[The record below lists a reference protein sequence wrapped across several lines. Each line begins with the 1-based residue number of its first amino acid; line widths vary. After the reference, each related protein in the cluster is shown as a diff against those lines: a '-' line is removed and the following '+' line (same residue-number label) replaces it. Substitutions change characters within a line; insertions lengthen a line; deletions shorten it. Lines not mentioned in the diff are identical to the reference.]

1 MDAASGFWQIPLDSE
16 CVKLTT
22 FITPF
27 GRYCFNRLPFGITSA
42 PEIFQFKMNEL
53 LEGLEGV
60 VVYMDDILVYG
71 SNMKEHDERLSKV
84 LHVLKENGLKL
95 NDSKCHYRQSEL
107 KFLGQSISKDGV
119 GISRDKVAAI
129 QNLAPPTNVTE
140 LKRALGMIN
149 YLCSYIDQLSTVL
162 KPLNDLLKC
171 DVYWFW
177 GPEQEAAFAKVKDL
191 ISTAPVLAYFDPT
204 KITVVSADA
213 SSYGLGGVLLQYHG
227 KELRPVAFA
236 SRTLSQAEKGY
247 AQIEKECLAGVW
259 CCEKFDKY
267 LRGLDFKLF
276 TEHKPLV
283 PLINM
288 RDLDKVPIRCQR
300 LLIRMMRYN
309 PEAQYVP
316 GKQLV
321 VADTLSRAPQPGEIS
336 EIEWEIA
343 ADIAAVEQGWP
354 LTSQRLSL
362 IREATQ
368 EDEELSAVFRYTD
381 SGWPS
386 HASSVAPIAQPYC
399 GTRGHLSIHD
409 GLITYDDRLIIPHCL
424 RADVLQKIHEG
435 HQGITKCRE
444 RAHQSVWWP
453 KIGEEIV
460 QIVQQCAHCQKYKP
474 TTAKEPMVPTVL
486 PDRPW
491 QMLGVDL
498 LDFNGQQYMVVVDY
512 YSRYIE
518 LVYLADTITHTVT
531 AKLKCIF
538 ARFGIPHLLVSDNG
552 PQFSSK
558 EFRQFADLL
567 GFTNQTSS
575 PYYPQANG
583 QSERAVQVAKTILR
597 QSDPMLALLAYRS
610 TPHVSTGF
618 SPAQLLMGRRI
629 QSRLPTLPSALQP
642 KWPNSDVIS
651 ENDRLAKESSAR
663 FYNRKHGAKPLT
675 QFEGGES
682 VRIKTDAQKV
692 WGNPTVVVRADTPR
706 SYIVQSPDGSTFRR
720 NRRHLQEIPV
730 PVTERQFVPDV
741 ASNGSPAPHTPKV
754 AQRPKVISEPIRG
767 SQVIGTPKPTVPT
780 TTTRSGRVSKPAK
793 RLDL

>member
-1 MDAASGFWQIPLDSE
+1 
-16 CVKLTT
+16 
-22 FITPF
+22 
-27 GRYCFNRLPFGITSA
+27 
-42 PEIFQFKMNEL
+42 
-53 LEGLEGV
+53 
-60 VVYMDDILVYG
+60 
-71 SNMKEHDERLSKV
+71 
-84 LHVLKENGLKL
+84 
-95 NDSKCHYRQSEL
+95 
-107 KFLGQSISKDGV
+107 
-119 GISRDKVAAI
+119 
-129 QNLAPPTNVTE
+129 
-140 LKRALGMIN
+140 
-149 YLCSYIDQLSTVL
+149 
-162 KPLNDLLKC
+162 
-171 DVYWFW
+171 
-177 GPEQEAAFAKVKDL
+177 
-191 ISTAPVLAYFDPT
+191 
-204 KITVVSADA
+204 
-213 SSYGLGGVLLQYHG
+213 
-227 KELRPVAFA
+227 
-236 SRTLSQAEKGY
+236 
-247 AQIEKECLAGVW
+247 
-259 CCEKFDKY
+259 
-267 LRGLDFKLF
+267 
-276 TEHKPLV
+276 
-283 PLINM
+283 
-288 RDLDKVPIRCQR
+288 
-300 LLIRMMRYN
+300 MMRYN

-316 GKQLV
+316 GKQLL

-386 HASSVAPIAQPYC
+386 HASSVAPICQPYY
-399 GTRGHLSIHD
+399 GARGHLSIHD

-435 HQGITKCRE
+435 HQGITK
-444 RAHQSVWWP
+444 
-453 KIGEEIV
+453 
-460 QIVQQCAHCQKYKP
+460 CQKYKP

-531 AKLKCIF
+531 AKLRCIF
-538 ARFGIPHLLVSDNG
+538 ARFGIPDLLVSDNG

-567 GFTNQTSS
+567 GFTHQTSS

-651 ENDRLAKESSAR
+651 ENDRLAKESSTR
-663 FYNRKHGAKPLT
+663 IYNRKHGAKPLT

-706 SYIVQSPDGSTFRR
+706 SYIVQSPDGSMFRR

-730 PVTERQFVPDV
+730 PVTECQFVPDV